1 MEEERNAGME
11 LYKNLCGETERTQ
24 RELADVNA
32 KIVKLHSARDKYKI
46 AINDFTDKIKASEA
60 ISVTVFVRII

>member
-1 MEEERNAGME
+1 ME
-11 LYKNLCGETERTQ
+11 LYKNLCEETERTQ

-32 KIVKLHSARDKYKI
+32 KIAKLHSARDKYKT

-60 ISVTVFVRII
+60 ISVTVFVSII